1 MGGFPRETD
10 YSPVNPG
17 TVLES
22 SAGIWRPSLGRRFLC
37 RALLVTVL
45 VILTHPFE
53 WRWLRLLTAEAI
65 LRISPAL
72 GLATERVAFDTVRV
86 QEHFCRFAIS
96 CTFADVFMG
105 AIPLVWDVK
114 KSVFGNLSTL
124 AVAAVGLFVFNVL
137 RLELGVFLFAHGSP
151 RILADDILGGVAYF
165 AVWMVILSVFGRNW
179 FKASS
184 N

>member
-1 MGGFPRETD
+1 
-10 YSPVNPG
+10 
-17 TVLES
+17 
-22 SAGIWRPSLGRRFLC
+22 
-37 RALLVTVL
+37 VTVL